1 MKKFIFNL
9 LILLS
14 LTGVMSSCE
23 DLLDAPTKSSL
34 DESVIFSNPSL
45 AEGAIAGIIQSF
57 AETNSYRGRYLV
69 YYGINTDTEVRN
81 SLRNINDDGS
91 RLANYNTNVNN
102 GQMNTTNNAWAMFYE
117 GIERANIAIRGLRN
131 YGNVSTNRQMAQI
144 LGEVLT
150 LRAVVY
156 SDLIKGWGDVP
167 ARFEPVSAE
176 TVYLPRTDRDEIY
189 KQLLADL
196 EEAAEL
202 VGWPNENATTRST
215 ERVNKAFVKG
225 LRARIALAAGGF
237 SQRNDG
243 LVRRS
248 NDPDLAPEKMYAIA
262 KKECLDV
269 INSGHARLQT
279 FEGVFRALHKEQYV
293 AGQEILWE
301 IPFSEGRGRVIFD
314 LGVRHTNVD
323 KYTGQA
329 RGGTNGPNPI
339 MYYEYDRDDARRD
352 ITCVPYEWTDGIQVP
367 TNNGRW
373 MFGKYRY
380 EWLFQEA
387 GRRVTSTNDDGLNW
401 LYMRYAD
408 VLLMAAE
415 AINELDGP
423 QAAAPYLKEVRAR
436 AFPNNPAKVDAFMT
450 QATASKQ
457 AFFNAIVD
465 ERAFEFTGEML
476 RKGDLIRWNLLSTK
490 LNEAKIKLQQLE
502 NREGK
507 YINLPQRIYYKTAD
521 DGESVVIYG
530 LNYGDTDAEGAALGY
545 PTNKTWVITS
555 SGEQSTFWNALFLRD
570 PNLQQYWPI
579 WQVFIDSSNG
589 QLDNEGFNF

>member
-1 MKKFIFNL
+1 MKKVLYLIITISL
-9 LILLS
+9 L
-14 LTGVMSSCE
+14 GVVSSCE

-34 DESVIFSNPSL
+34 DESVVFSDPTL
-45 AEGAIAGIIQSF
+45 AEGAVAGIIQSF
-57 AETNSYRGRYLV
+57 CETNSYRGRYLV
-69 YYGINTDTEVRN
+69 FYGINTDCEVRN
-81 SLRNINDDGS
+81 ALRNFNEDAA

-117 GIERANIAIRGLRN
+117 GIERANIAIRGLRT
-131 YGNVSTNRQMAQI
+131 YGNVSTNRRLAHI

-156 SDLIKGWGDVP
+156 HDLIKGWGDVP
-167 ARFEPVSAE
+167 ARFEPVTNE
-176 TVYLPRTDRDEIY
+176 TAYLPRADRDVIY
-189 KQLLADL
+189 KQILADL

-202 VGWPNENATTRST
+202 VDWPNQNPTTTST
-215 ERVNKAFVKG
+215 ERINKAFVKG
-225 LRARIALAAGGF
+225 LRARIALAAGGY
-237 SQRNDG
+237 SQRADG
-243 LVRRS
+243 IRLS
-248 NDPDLAPEKMYAIA
+248 NDPDLSREKMYTIA
-262 KKECLDV
+262 KEECLDV
-269 INSGHARLQT
+269 INSGRARLQT
-279 FEGVFRALHKEQYV
+279 FEGVFRALHKEQLI

-323 KYTGQA
+323 KYTGQN

-339 MYYEYDRDDARRD
+339 MWYEYDVDDVRRD
-352 ITCVPYEWTDGIQVP
+352 ITCVPYEWTDGKQVP

-401 LYMRYAD
+401 LYMRYSD

-423 QAAAPYLKEVRAR
+423 ASAAPYLREVRER
-436 AFPNNPAKVDAFMT
+436 AFPNHPGKVNAFMAA
-450 QATASKQ
+450 ATASKE

-465 ERAFEFTGEML
+465 ERALEFTGEML

-490 LNEAKIKLQQLE
+490 LEEAKLKLIQLE
-502 NREGK
+502 NRIGP
-507 YINLPQRIYYKTAD
+507 YANLPERIYFKTDD
-521 DGESVVIYG
+521 DGESVIIYG
-530 LNYGDTDAEGAALGY
+530 LNFGDTDAVGESLGY
-545 PTNKTWVITS
+545 PENRLWRITS
-555 SGEQSTFWNALFLRD
+555 TGEQSTFWDALFLRD
-570 PNLQQYWPI
+570 PNLQQFWPI
-579 WQVFIDSSNG
+579 WQVFLDASNG
-589 QLDNEGFNF
+589 QLNNEGFNF